1 MPTFVILRK
10 VLIVLTLL
18 TTFVPEVWSSTSEDY
33 EKALTSFQLEKYDE
47 AYIHLK
53 NSLQKDPQNLAAK
66 LLMGRILLINGYL
79 NAAEMEFVEAYEMGA
94 DVNLIAGP
102 LGNTW
107 LFLNKYEEVIQFD
120 GSDRLTGDNVT
131 DWLEI
136 KATACIRL
144 EDTIC
149 AESNYEKI
157 LETKPTH
164 IPAIQ
169 GIASIAIQKGML
181 LRASTLIEQAEAL
194 SPDNA
199 ITWRLKGQLAYQQ
212 GDHSAATEYLQKAL
226 TFNRE
231 DPIALRNLV
240 DLYLQANDY
249 DSAKIFVD
257 EIIQETPND
266 PLAILLNSWLESRET
281 KSVVDTEKL
290 QQLNEFMAQ
299 LSPELISSQPMLLY
313 ISGLTNFF
321 NNNME
326 KAAIDFTGYLQRQ
339 PEDIQAV
346 MMLSQVYLATQQ
358 YKQALLLLSTHET
371 ELIDS
376 PESALILGDLY
387 IKQNKAFKAE
397 RLIQRLEL
405 RYPNHDKIQL
415 FKIKLM
421 AARGRRE
428 EAVEILESN
437 FERFKENSTFLFTYS
452 LMHLQGEN
460 FEHAL
465 KGANLLAQM
474 FPEESEVFNLLAGIH
489 IRSGD
494 LEAAKQ
500 QINKA
505 LSLNPTLFPAKF
517 NLAAI
522 HSRQG
527 NYATSEA
534 LIDELLALSPQHT
547 ESLLLRGFNAANQG
561 NPNEAKEI
569 YLNIIDY
576 NPNHIGTRERLVGI
590 YRGEGDFETSLYHL
604 DKLLKDDFDNPDY
617 LLDKVGLQFALREL
631 ANAVKTLNI
640 VENFIS
646 DSPARLIK
654 FSELALALGD
664 ETKALVSMEKAQS
677 LAPNNAMIVLSRA
690 RLLLNLEKVEEANAI
705 VQPLAISQQ
714 QNPNYWHTL
723 GNIFAA
729 QNKHDEAVQAYKK
742 ALSLD
747 SYFSQPVI
755 SLYNYALQ
763 ERYVD
768 VFISE
773 SENIVAKAPDN
784 LLVKNLLAQYLF
796 FIRDYENSQEIYE
809 SLVKEPNLLNPA
821 QAYNRL
827 SIMTLESDI
836 NTALGYVEKAYE
848 LDAYDAKVLDTYG
861 WIQALLGNYEL
872 SLQLLRDAFS
882 RDAQNPN
889 VRYHL
894 GYTLA
899 KLNRVEEAKIE
910 LEFAVSVNRPFYKRE
925 EARKLLDAL

>member
-1 MPTFVILRK
+1 MPTFVFLCRSI
-10 VLIVLTLL
+10 IIMATLVA
-18 TTFVPEVWSSTSEDY
+18 FAPQVKSSTSEDY
-33 EKALTSFQLEKYDE
+33 EKALRSFQFEKYDE

-94 DVNLIAGP
+94 DVNLIASP

-107 LFLNKYEEVIQFD
+107 LFLNKYEDVVRFD
-120 GSDRLTGDNVT
+120 GTEGLTGENVI
-131 DWLEI
+131 DWLQI

-144 EDTIC
+144 DDLVC
-149 AESNYEKI
+149 AESSYGKI
-157 LETKPTH
+157 LDATSTF

-169 GIASIAIQKGML
+169 GMASIAIQKGML
-181 LRASTLIEQAEAL
+181 MRASTLIEQAESL
-194 SPDNA
+194 DPNNA

-212 GDHSAATEYLQKAL
+212 GDHNTATDYLQKAL
-226 TFNRE
+226 TFNRD

-249 DSAKIFVD
+249 DRAKLFVD

-266 PLAILLNSWLESRET
+266 PLAILLNSWLESRES
-281 KSVVDTEKL
+281 KSVVDSEKL

-326 KAAIDFTGYLQRQ
+326 KAAVDFNSYLQKE

-346 MMLSQVYLATQQ
+346 LMLSQVYLATQQ
-358 YKQALLLLSTHET
+358 YKQALLLLTTHET
-371 ELIDS
+371 ELIES
-376 PESALILGDLY
+376 PDSALILGDLY

-405 RYPNHDKIQL
+405 RYPDNNKIQL

-428 EAVEILESN
+428 DAVKILEAN
-437 FERFKENSTFLFTYS
+437 FDRFKENSTFLFTYS
-452 LMHLQGEN
+452 LMHLQGGE
-460 FEHAL
+460 FELAL

-474 FPEESEVFNLLAGIH
+474 FPDESEVFNLLAGIY

-494 LEAAKQ
+494 LETAKI
-500 QINKA
+500 QIDKA

-527 NYATSEA
+527 NFEASEV
-534 LIDELLALSPQHT
+534 LIEELLVLSPQHT
-547 ESLLLRGFNAANQG
+547 ESMLLSGYNAANQG
-561 NPNEAKEI
+561 RPGEAKEI
-569 YLNIIDY
+569 YLSIMDF
-576 NPNHIGTRERLVGI
+576 NPNHVGTRERLVNVF
-590 YRGEGDFETSLYHL
+590 RGEGDYETALYHL

-617 LLDKVGLQFALREL
+617 LLDKAGLQLALRDPN
-631 ANAVKTLNI
+631 NAIKTLNI

-646 DSPARLIK
+646 DSPQRLIR
-654 FSELALALGD
+654 FSEIALALG
-664 ETKALVSMEKAQS
+664 EESKALQAMENAQT

-690 RLLLNLEKVEEANAI
+690 RLLLSLGRVEAASGI
-705 VQPLAISQQ
+705 VSPLAPSQQ
-714 QNPNYWHTL
+714 RNPNYWHTL
-723 GNIFAA
+723 GTIFAEEGR
-729 QNKHDEAVQAYKK
+729 DDDAVAAYKQ

-747 SYFSQPVI
+747 VYFSQPVI
-755 SLYNYALQ
+755 SLYNYALRD
-763 ERYVD
+763 RYVEE
-768 VFISE
+768 FITTSE
-773 SENIVAKAPDN
+773 EIVNSAPDN

-796 FIRDYENSQEIYE
+796 FIRDYEQSRALYE
-809 SLVKEPNLLNPA
+809 SLIEEPNLLNPA
-821 QAYNRL
+821 QAHNRL
-827 SIMTLESDI
+827 AIMALETSISK
-836 NTALGYVEKAYE
+836 ALSHIEIAYS
-848 LDAYDAKVLDTYG
+848 LNANDAKILDTYG
-861 WIQALLGNYEL
+861 WIQALRGNYEH
-872 SLQLLRDAFS
+872 SLELLREAYA

-899 KLNRVEEAKIE
+899 KLNRLDEARVE
-910 LEFAVSVNRPFYKRE
+910 LEYAVTVERPFYLRPD
-925 EARKLLDAL
+925 AQKLLDAL